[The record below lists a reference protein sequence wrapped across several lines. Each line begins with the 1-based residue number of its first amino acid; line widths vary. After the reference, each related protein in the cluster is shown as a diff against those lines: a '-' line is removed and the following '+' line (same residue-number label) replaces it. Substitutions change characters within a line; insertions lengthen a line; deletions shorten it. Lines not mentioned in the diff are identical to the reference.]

1 MPVSHFSP
9 GAAAEQVLFG
19 WAEGTGESSG
29 ATAEASTVAFGEH
42 VTANGVAELATGTST
57 VETLFTGPSTLA
69 ADEPPVIVAFGSEL
83 VTGTVTA
90 ADGTDELVTG
100 TTVMAAVGTDEPAT
114 GTATVMASDEP
125 IITVTAAD
133 GTDELVT
140 GTTVMAAV
148 GTDEPATGTATVMA
162 SDEPII
168 TGTST
173 LAAEPEPEP
182 VTGTTATTAVDV
194 PPGLVPSLPVSAVA
208 DNGDPIHLQ
217 LVPHSQLP
225 LDMVIIALNLSV
237 VQCPRF
243 NMTPP
248 SPVHVAH
255 LHLASL
261 KWDFQ
266 ERVEMAL
273 RYAEFSIRTM
283 DHIKSSFVDGL
294 SLSLMLHHTVS
305 ICFVWCT
312 PHRVMYGPA
321 SLAKVLCTADLLYP

>member
-1 MPVSHFSP
+1 MVLNSQLCLLQPFGPRFYPAQTRATMPVSHFSP

-19 WAEGTGESSG
+19 WALEEGAGESSG

-42 VTANGVAELATGTST
+42 VAADGVDEPATGTST

-90 ADGTDELVTG
+90 ADGADELATG
-100 TTVMAAVGTDEPAT
+100 TTVMAA
-114 GTATVMASDEP
+114 
-125 IITVTAAD
+125 D
-133 GTDELVT
+133 G
-140 GTTVMAAV
+140 A
-148 GTDEPATGTATVMA
+148 DEPATGTATVMA

-173 LAAEPEPEP
+173 LAAEPEPKP
-182 VTGTTATTAVDV
+182 ATGTAATAAVDV

-208 DNGDPIHLQ
+208 ASGDPIHLQ
-217 LVPHSQLP
+217 LVPRSQLP

-248 SPVHVAH
+248 SPVHVAV
-255 LHLASL
+255 LQAASL

-273 RYAEFSIRTM
+273 RYAEFSIITM

>member
-19 WAEGTGESSG
+19 WEEGTGESSG

-42 VTANGVAELATGTST
+42 VAADGVDEPATGTST

-69 ADEPPVIVAFGSEL
+69 ADKPPVIVAFGSEL

-90 ADGTDELVTG
+90 ADGADELATG
-100 TTVMAAVGTDEPAT
+100 TTVMAADGADEPAT
-114 GTATVMASDEP
+114 GTATVMASD
-125 IITVTAAD
+125 
-133 GTDELVT
+133 L
-140 GTTVMAAV
+140 
-148 GTDEPATGTATVMA
+148 
-162 SDEPII
+162 PII

-182 VTGTTATTAVDV
+182 ATGTAATAAVDV

-208 DNGDPIHLQ
+208 ASGDPIHLQ
-217 LVPHSQLP
+217 LVPHHSQLP

-248 SPVHVAH
+248 SPVHVAV
-255 LHLASL
+255 LQAASL

-273 RYAEFSIRTM
+273 RYAEFSIITM

-294 SLSLMLHHTVS
+294 LLSLMLHHTVS